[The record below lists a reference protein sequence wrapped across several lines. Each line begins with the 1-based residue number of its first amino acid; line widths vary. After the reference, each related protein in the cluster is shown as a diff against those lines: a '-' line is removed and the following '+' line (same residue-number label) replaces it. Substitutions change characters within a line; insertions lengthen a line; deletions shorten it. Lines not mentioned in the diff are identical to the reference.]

1 MARNDV
7 SSSRIPPY
15 LVAIT
20 ATLLS
25 ARLVFA
31 LLPAEAGGGQ
41 MIDSGVSWMERPDRQ
56 EVRTISGADS
66 QSEPAREELSPP
78 VKAELDAMLA
88 EARSRNKILLLE
100 FSSPGSDACRTMDS
114 TSLKNRE
121 VETLLASDFYPVR
134 INDCHK
140 IAGKNPALVSEL
152 QKKFR
157 VFAFPTLLVVSEK
170 GNMENLLIGNCSSL
184 TTYRFLSRSVHKR
197 AGS

>member
-15 LVAIT
+15 LVA
-20 ATLLS
+20 ATGALLV
-25 ARLVFA
+25 ARLGLA
-31 LLPAEAGGGQ
+31 LLPAQAGEGLNS
-41 MIDSGVSWMERPDRQ
+41 IDRVSWRESPDSR
-56 EVRTISGADS
+56 EVRTISGAAS
-66 QSEPAREELSPP
+66 PSEPAREELSPP
-78 VKAELDAMLA
+78 VRAELDAMLA

-100 FSSPGSDACRTMDS
+100 FSSPVSDACRTMDN
-114 TSLKNRE
+114 TALKNRE
-121 VETLLASDFYPVR
+121 VESLLARNFYPVR

-140 IAGKNPALVSEL
+140 TAGKNPALVSEL

-157 VFAFPTLLVVSEK
+157 VFAFPTLIVVSAS

-184 TTYRFLSRSVHKR
+184 TTYRFLSRSVYKR

>member
-15 LVAIT
+15 LVAV
-20 ATLLS
+20 AGTLLF

-31 LLPAEAGGGQ
+31 LLPAQAGEGLNSTDQ
-41 MIDSGVSWMERPDRQ
+41 VSWRERPDSR
-56 EVRTISGADS
+56 EVRTISGAT
-66 QSEPAREELSPP
+66 QKNEPAREELSPP
-78 VKAELDAMLA
+78 VRKELDTMLA
-88 EARSRNKILLLE
+88 EARSRNRILLLE
-100 FSSPGSDACRTMDS
+100 FSSPSSDACRTMDS
-114 TSLKNRE
+114 TALKNRE
-121 VETLLASDFYPVR
+121 VESLLARDFYPVR

-140 IAGKNPALVSEL
+140 TVGKNPALVSEL

-157 VFAFPTLLVVSEK
+157 VFAFPTLIVVSTS

-184 TTYRFLSRSVHKR
+184 TTYRFLSRSVYKR